1 MGPVDPR
8 SVCSEWNRPNVSR
21 MEYYDDPNA
30 PAPTAIVAAASAV
43 VVNDEHKILLQRRKD
58 NDLWS
63 LPGGAMEIGES
74 IAQTV
79 LREVQEESGLHVEVV
94 RLVGI
99 YTDPRHVIA
108 YSNGEVRQQFSICFA
123 CRVVGGEL
131 RPSDEST
138 DVAFFA
144 PDELEDLNIQPSIR
158 LRLQHYLEN
167 RTQPAIV

>member
-1 MGPVDPR
+1 M
-8 SVCSEWNRPNVSR
+8 SR
-21 MEYYDDPNA
+21 TEYYDDPNA

-43 VVNDEHKILLQRRKD
+43 VVNGEHKILLQRRKD

-79 LREVQEESGLHVEVV
+79 LREVREESGLYVELV

-123 CRVVGGEL
+123 CRVIGGEL
-131 RPSDEST
+131 RRGDEST
-138 DVAFFA
+138 EVGFFA
-144 PDELEDLNIQPSIR
+144 PDELKGLPIQPSIQI
-158 LRLQHYLEN
+158 RLQHFFED
-167 RTQPAIV
+167 RSQPVIA

>member
-1 MGPVDPR
+1 
-8 SVCSEWNRPNVSR
+8 VSR
-21 MEYYDDPNA
+21 TEYYDDPSA
-30 PAPTAIVAAASAV
+30 PAPTVIVAAASAV

-79 LREVQEESGLHVEVV
+79 LREVQEESGLHVQIV

-123 CRVVGGEL
+123 CRVIGGEL
-131 RPSDEST
+131 RGGDEST
-138 DVAFFA
+138 EIGFFA
-144 PDELEDLNIQPSIR
+144 PDELADMNIQPSIR
-158 LRLQHYLEN
+158 IRLQHYLEN
-167 RTQPAIV
+167 RAQPAIV

>member
-1 MGPVDPR
+1 M
-8 SVCSEWNRPNVSR
+8 SR
-21 MEYYDDPNA
+21 TEYYDDPNA
-30 PAPTAIVAAASAV
+30 PMPNAIVAAASAV
-43 VVNDEHKILLQRRKD
+43 VVNDEHKILLQRRND

-79 LREVQEESGLHVEVV
+79 LREVKEESGLDVELV

-123 CRVVGGEL
+123 CRVIGGEL
-131 RPSDEST
+131 RAGDESAE
-138 DVAFFA
+138 VGFFA
-144 PDELEDLNIQPSIR
+144 PDELEDLTIQPSIR
-158 LRLQHYLEN
+158 LRLQHYLED